1 MARLCFFPALVV
13 QLLLLI
19 AGVAGSGRRTSNSPL
34 QFLQQHPDDAVGTR
48 WAVLVAGSS
57 GYENYRHQASWQCH
71 VLTLYR
77 GLCNSFKSNYV
88 ATNSVCD
95 QADVCHAYQ
104 ILKKGGLKDE
114 NIIVF
119 MYDDIAYNPENPRRG
134 VIINSPTGRD
144 VYAGVPKDYTGADVN
159 VNNFLAVLLGN
170 RSAITGGSRKA
181 VNSRRDDHI
190 FVFFSDHGGEGILC
204 MPSELLY
211 ANDLVNTLK
220 KKHAAGTYKSL
231 VFYLEACE
239 SGSIFEGL
247 LPANI
252 SVYATTASNAVESSY
267 ATYCPGEAPAE
278 YTTCLGD
285 LYSVAWMEDTE
296 AHDRRTESL
305 KQQYDAVKART
316 SALSHVMQYGAVMLN
331 FLKLDVY
338 MGAAASKS
346 GRTLKDLSA
355 GAVSQ
360 RDADLLHF
368 WHKYQRSA
376 EGSSEKSEAQKQLAE
391 ELARRSRLD
400 NTVEMIGG
408 RLFGSE
414 EGPRVLNAARP
425 VGQALVDDWDCLK
438 SMVLSF
444 EEQCGALGQYGLK
457 HTRAFANMCNAGIGA
472 ETMSKLASQA
482 CSSTFVY

>member
-19 AGVAGSGRRTSNSPL
+19 AGVAGAAGGRTSDWPL
-34 QFLQQHPDDAVGTR
+34 QFLRQHPDDAVGTR
-48 WAVLVAGSS
+48 WAVLIAGSS
-57 GYENYRHQASWQCH
+57 GYENYRH
-71 VLTLYR
+71 
-77 GLCNSFKSNYV
+77 
-88 ATNSVCD
+88 

-114 NIIVF
+114 NIVVF
-119 MYDDIAYNPENPRRG
+119 MYDDIAYSPENPRRG

-170 RSAITGGSRKA
+170 KSAITGGSRKV
-181 VNSRRDDHI
+181 VNSRRDDRI
-190 FVFFSDHGGEGILC
+190 FVFFSDHGGEGVLG

-247 LPANI
+247 LPADIN
-252 SVYATTASNAVESSY
+252 VYATTASNAVESSY
-267 ATYCPGEAPAE
+267 ATYCPGEAPPE
-278 YTTCLGD
+278 FTTCLGD

-305 KQQYDAVKART
+305 KQQYEAVKART
-316 SALSHVMQYGAVMLN
+316 AALSQVMQYGAVMLN

-338 MGAAASKS
+338 MGAATSKS
-346 GRTLKDLSA
+346 GSTLKEFSA
-355 GAVSQ
+355 GGAVSQ

-368 WHKYQRSA
+368 WHKYRRSA
-376 EGSSEKSEAQKQLAE
+376 EGSSEKSEAQKRLAE
-391 ELARRSRLD
+391 ELARRSRVD
-400 NTVEMIGG
+400 SSVEMIGG

-414 EGPRVLNAARP
+414 EGPRVLNAVRRA
-425 VGQALVDDWDCLK
+425 GQPLVDDWDCLK
-438 SMVLSF
+438 AVVRSF
-444 EEQCGALGQYGLK
+444 EEQCGALGQYGMK
-457 HTRAFANMCNAGIGA
+457 HTKAFANMCNAGVRA
-472 ETMSKLASQA
+472 EAMSKLASEA
-482 CSSTFVY
+482 CSSTSEY